1 MKNIPPPWFFPLLKP
16 GTPASL
22 KSNFYAPS
30 ILLPPPSPDSQTLLL
45 GHEPGERPACLRD
58 GQGHGIGKDPGLLRA
73 QGAQPGSAARARVRP
88 GRPRLGGREAAG
100 AGAAAGTA
108 ASGAGP
114 QRPRETGPQGR
125 HSPSAILSPSPARGE
140 LCGAATEVSTKAE
153 PLTRRPACCLRLA
166 VHRLDSVSTL
176 CSQTG
181 DWTFLC
187 RPPRCWDSSFYSF
200 MGA

>member
-1 MKNIPPPWFFPLLKP
+1 MNQVSGRHAYGTAKDTASGRTP
-16 GTPASL
+16 GCSGL
-22 KSNFYAPS
+22 RGPS
-30 ILLPPPSPDSQTLLL
+30 ARERSTRAGPS
-45 GHEPGERPACLRD
+45 RD
-58 GQGHGIGKDPGLLRA
+58 VRGS
-73 QGAQPGSAARARVRP
+73 GAG
-88 GRPRLGGREAAG
+88 GGGGGRG
-100 AGAAAGTA
+100 RGDRSLGP
-108 ASGAGP
+108 GP
-114 QRPRETGPQGR
+114 QRPGETGPQGR